1 MFTPGF
7 PLSDLSINLFIERE
21 KEREREKEKRSNIF
35 TLDGKRRQEKIQQN
49 YYH

>member
-7 PLSDLSINLFIERE
+7 PLSDLSINLFVES
-21 KEREREKEKRSNIF
+21 REREKKRDEVTF
-35 TLDGKRRQEKIQQN
+35 LRWKGKRRQEKIQQN